1 LNHWKQDRTLDAKE
15 FCAEALG
22 AEELGV
28 SGTVNLI
35 FSCRSLLNVKILRC
49 KTFCNT
55 FFSVSSSMLVFFTK
69 TVTKLVFL
77 CTTG

>member
-1 LNHWKQDRTLDAKE
+1 LNNWKQEHSLDAKE

-35 FSCRSLLNVKILRC
+35 FSCRSLLNFNILRC
-49 KTFCNT
+49 KTFSNI
-55 FFSVSSSMLVFFTK
+55 FFCVQYYVRIFTK
-69 TVTKLVFL
+69 TVTKLVSR